1 MYTEG
6 SHGVSRWNIITHIS
20 SKLNS
25 YINYISWNKMCVRE
39 IIEIR
44 HETVNSKS
52 FHFYVHT
59 KNVLRNKTFWSFNK
73 NFIYPKFVRN
83 FIFWWF
89 RFASCYNI
97 LINQALKF
105 IICCYIKTIYI
116 LNFCVFVSINK
127 IVAWLDMEY
136 HHEF

>member
-1 MYTEG
+1 MVVKTVKETVNKKCKPLQCTQG

-52 FHFYVHT
+52 FHFYVDT
-59 KNVLRNKTFWSFNK
+59 KNVLRNRNFRSFNK
-73 NFIYPKFVRN
+73 NFIYHKFVRN
-83 FIFWWF
+83 
-89 RFASCYNI
+89 SK
-97 LINQALKF
+97 L
-105 IICCYIKTIYI
+105 
-116 LNFCVFVSINK
+116 
-127 IVAWLDMEY
+127 
-136 HHEF
+136 

>member
-1 MYTEG
+1 MVVKTVKETVNKKCKPLQCTEG

-52 FHFYVHT
+52 FHFYVYT
-59 KNVLRNKTFWSFNK
+59 KKMFYAIGLFEVL
-73 NFIYPKFVRN
+73 
-83 FIFWWF
+83 
-89 RFASCYNI
+89 
-97 LINQALKF
+97 
-105 IICCYIKTIYI
+105 IKTLYI
-116 LNFCVFVSINK
+116 LN
-127 IVAWLDMEY
+127 L
-136 HHEF
+136 